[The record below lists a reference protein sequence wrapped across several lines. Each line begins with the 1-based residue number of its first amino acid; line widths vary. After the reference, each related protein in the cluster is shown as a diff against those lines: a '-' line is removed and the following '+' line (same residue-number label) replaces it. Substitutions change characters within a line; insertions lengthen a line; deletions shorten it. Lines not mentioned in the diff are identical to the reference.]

1 MKVAQIA
8 PLWESVPPVL
18 YGGTERVVSFITEE
32 LVRQGHDVT
41 LFASGDSTTKARLI
55 PMCPEA
61 LRLSK
66 VITNYDAPLT
76 AMLEKAFSVA
86 DEFDIIHS
94 HLEFLPFP
102 LAKRCRTP
110 TLTTLHA
117 RLDLPELVPVFR
129 KFADLPVV
137 SISDAQRAPM
147 PWVNW
152 QATIHHGLP
161 KELYAPHAES
171 GKYLVFLGRIA
182 PEKGLDQ
189 AIEIA
194 KRVEMP
200 LRIGAKIDP
209 TNAEYYHAVI
219 EPLLDHPL
227 IEFVGEVTDL
237 EKDDFIGDAYA
248 MLAPYDWPEPFGLV
262 FIESLA
268 CSTPVIAYRRGS
280 IPEIIDHGI
289 TGFVCETMEEMI
301 QSVRHVSLLKRAQCR
316 QAFEARFST
325 ERMVR
330 DYIKVYEQLVGV
342 QAKPSSLLPQAI
354 EASALLGESRL

>member
-1 MKVAQIA
+1 
-8 PLWESVPPVL
+8 
-18 YGGTERVVSFITEE
+18 
-32 LVRQGHDVT
+32 
-41 LFASGDSTTKARLI
+41 
-55 PMCPEA
+55 
-61 LRLSK
+61 
-66 VITNYDAPLT
+66 
-76 AMLEKAFSVA
+76 
-86 DEFDIIHS
+86 
-94 HLEFLPFP
+94 
-102 LAKRCRTP
+102 
-110 TLTTLHA
+110 
-117 RLDLPELVPVFR
+117 
-129 KFADLPVV
+129 
-137 SISDAQRAPM
+137 
-147 PWVNW
+147 
-152 QATIHHGLP
+152 
-161 KELYAPHAES
+161 
-171 GKYLVFLGRIA
+171 
-182 PEKGLDQ
+182 
-189 AIEIA
+189 
-194 KRVEMP
+194 MP

-330 DYIKVYEQLVGV
+330 DYLKVYEQLVGV
-342 QAKPSSLLPQAI
+342 QAKPSSLLPPAT

>member
-1 MKVAQIA
+1 MKIAQIA

-32 LVRQGHDVT
+32 LIRQGHDVT
-41 LFASGDSTTKARLI
+41 LFASGDSTTKARLV

-61 LRLSK
+61 LRLSR
-66 VITNYDAPLT
+66 VIKNYDAPLIT
-76 AMLEKAFSVA
+76 MLEKAFSVA
-86 DEFDIIHS
+86 HEFDIIHS
-94 HLEFLPFP
+94 HLEFLPFS
-102 LAKRCRTP
+102 LAKRSRTP
-110 TLTTLHA
+110 VLTTLHA
-117 RLDLPELVPVFR
+117 RLDLPELIPVFR
-129 KFADLPVV
+129 KFSDLPLV
-137 SISDAQRAPM
+137 SISDAQREPL
-147 PWVNW
+147 PWANW
-152 QATIHHGLP
+152 LATIHHGLP
-161 KELYAPHAES
+161 INLYTPHVAAQ
-171 GKYLVFLGRIA
+171 GKYLVFLGRVA

-237 EKDDFIGDAYA
+237 EKDDFLGDAYA

-268 CSTPVIAYRRGS
+268 CGTPVIAYRRGS

-289 TGFVCETMEEMI
+289 TGFVCETMEEMV
-301 QSVRHVSLLKRAQCR
+301 QSVRHVTLLERGDCR

-325 ERMVR
+325 DRMVK
-330 DYIKVYEQLVGV
+330 DYVKVYEQLLGIP
-342 QAKPSSLLPQAI
+342 AKMPAVPEGEISGLT
-354 EASALLGESRL
+354 ASGQV